1 MIFLCATANKIIFI
15 FLNFNSKNKAQN
27 IDNFNQNL
35 QKIAQ
40 HKVKY
45 NASKNANI

>member
-1 MIFLCATANKIIFI
+1 MCHSKQNNLYFF
-15 FLNFNSKNKAQN
+15 NFNSKNKAQN

-40 HKVKY
+40 HKVKC
-45 NASKNANI
+45 NASKTANI